1 MLPIDEIRT
10 FFRRAS
16 VFDALTDGEV
26 EACRRFLR
34 ERRFAGGE
42 ALFRE
47 DDAGASLFILLDGE
61 VVVDIRGPRGE
72 PLRVGRLGHGDVIG
86 EQACLDPS
94 RRSATVTA
102 TSDTLALELT
112 RAELDRMSRELPRVA
127 SLLLGVIIH
136 ELTDRLHAVDRRVD
150 AELRLDV
157 SPPASLPQR
166 FQPVTIIPP
175 QTTAWQRLAS
185 RLRGAP

>member
-1 MLPIDEIRT
+1 M
-10 FFRRAS
+10 
-16 VFDALTDGEV
+16 
-26 EACRRFLR
+26 
-34 ERRFAGGE
+34 
-42 ALFRE
+42 
-47 DDAGASLFILLDGE
+47 
-61 VVVDIRGPRGE
+61 DIRGPRGE

>member
-26 EACRRFLR
+26 DASCRFLR
-34 ERRFAGGE
+34 QRRFALGE

-47 DDAGASLFILLDGE
+47 DDAGDSLFILLDGE

-72 PLRVGRLGHGDVIG
+72 ALRVGRLGPGDVLG
-86 EQACLDPS
+86 EQACLDPA

-102 TSDTLALELT
+102 ASDALALELT

-127 SLLLGVIIH
+127 SLLLGVILH

-150 AELRLDV
+150 AELRLEV
-157 SPPASLPQR
+157 PAPAASPPRLP
-166 FQPVTIIPP
+166 PLTIFPP

>member
-1 MLPIDEIRT
+1 MST
-10 FFRRAS
+10 S
-16 VFDALTDGEV
+16 N
-26 EACRRFLR
+26 
-34 ERRFAGGE
+34 
-42 ALFRE
+42 
-47 DDAGASLFILLDGE
+47 
-61 VVVDIRGPRGE
+61 VV
-72 PLRVGRLGHGDVIG
+72 
-86 EQACLDPS
+86 S
-94 RRSATVTA
+94 
-102 TSDTLALELT
+102 
-112 RAELDRMSRELPRVA
+112 LPRVA